1 LDEITRAYDEKNSP
15 LYAAARLW
23 IDEII
28 DPALTREYVS
38 MSIEAANNNP
48 DMPRFNMGVIQT

>member
-1 LDEITRAYDEKNSP
+1 MMRKITLY
-15 LYAAARLW
+15 YAAARLW

-38 MSIEAANNNP
+38 MAIEAANNNP
-48 DMPRFNMGVIQT
+48 DIPN